1 MRCWPTRRIWLR
13 LAIGIGFVIGIALI
27 GNAFMAWR
35 TDQWLEAKIASIRAA
50 GDPATIG
57 DLAPRPVPDEENAAF
72 HLKRLAPRLQE
83 FSRVHSQFCRSSL
96 GAAFE
101 DQIHSGGRHTEEQI
115 AAVRAILE
123 NYPDIA
129 AGLAAAANCEKYASL
144 ADFSGDHRELLDGY
158 ITDVIKGIRGVMR
171 FSQWQS
177 EVLLSDGKREEAV
190 ANGIALLRLARL
202 YDGEPLLVNYLVG
215 VAMRGV
221 AINQLYDALAPG
233 AVNRELYAVMEKEL
247 AIHDRPDRFIKA
259 LKTDRAYSM
268 SVAAEGGPDSVAGMT
283 RPFYFRIVSW
293 PLKRLYLDEV
303 DYFEPQL
310 RAIEKSWPKIE
321 LGPDDEAKDSE
332 IGVLAKLMLPAYQ
345 AAYTAEAR
353 IVGSIRALRIFN
365 ALKQF
370 RAANGREAD
379 GLLDLVL
386 PPAAT
391 IDPCSGKSLLLR
403 RSEDGWVVY
412 SVMENGVDDGG
423 DFRELKDYGV
433 APRKWRSKR

>member
-1 MRCWPTRRIWLR
+1 
-13 LAIGIGFVIGIALI
+13 
-27 GNAFMAWR
+27 
-35 TDQWLEAKIASIRAA
+35 
-50 GDPATIG
+50 
-57 DLAPRPVPDEENAAF
+57 
-72 HLKRLAPRLQE
+72 
-83 FSRVHSQFCRSSL
+83 
-96 GAAFE
+96 
-101 DQIHSGGRHTEEQI
+101 
-115 AAVRAILE
+115 
-123 NYPDIA
+123 
-129 AGLAAAANCEKYASL
+129 
-144 ADFSGDHRELLDGY
+144 
-158 ITDVIKGIRGVMR
+158 
-171 FSQWQS
+171 
-177 EVLLSDGKREEAV
+177 
-190 ANGIALLRLARL
+190 
-202 YDGEPLLVNYLVG
+202 
-215 VAMRGV
+215 
-221 AINQLYDALAPG
+221 
-233 AVNRELYAVMEKEL
+233 
-247 AIHDRPDRFIKA
+247 
-259 LKTDRAYSM
+259 M